1 MLSRRHFLQLSGAC
15 LASALLPSLP
25 RLGQAQEMAE
35 SRAIFD
41 ESLSWVT
48 ESSAHS
54 VCERMK
60 QARFNVL
67 MPCVWH
73 GRGTSWPSTLAP
85 WDNHRLEDMARWN
98 SSFDPL
104 GKLVEIAAQY
114 QIEVHPWFTVVQRQR
129 EFFPQFYGPGTPEG
143 AFDIHRPEFR
153 TFITD
158 LILECLDRYPVQG
171 VNLDYIRSV
180 SICQSDACSQEYR
193 RLTDRNLNLD
203 RLSYGYSAEARNAL
217 AGWNERAVL
226 DIVRRVSGHVR
237 QNHAQMLISVC
248 AHPGHPNL
256 HVQGQDSI
264 KWADEGL
271 IDVIYAMHYPD
282 EPNWS
287 EIRKLQRTMKR
298 PGAYVVLCGNYDS
311 IGPKRVSVS
320 SDAVKV
326 ASLISQSRQIGRDNG
341 VGLYLYSLLND
352 EQIESLRNGPFRSP
366 AKPKWVRAAGSG
378 LSSPTGLLVR

>member
-1 MLSRRHFLQLSGAC
+1 MSSSSS
-15 LASALLPSLP
+15 LAASSMATSAPC
-25 RLGQAQEMAE
+25 
-35 SRAIFD
+35 SRAD
-41 ESLSWVT
+41 SA
-48 ESSAHS
+48 AHS

-60 QARFNVL
+60 QAGFNVL

-85 WDNHRLEDMARWN
+85 WDNYRLEEMARWN

-129 EFFPQFYGPGTPEG
+129 EFFPQFYGPGTPEA

-158 LILECLDRYPVQG
+158 LILECLNRYPVQG

-180 SICQSDACSQEYR
+180 SICQSDACSQAYR
-193 RLTDRNLNLD
+193 RQTDRNLNLD
-203 RLSYGYSAEARNAL
+203 RLSYGYSTEARNAL
-217 AGWNERAVL
+217 AAWNEQAVI
-226 DIVRRVSGHVR
+226 DIVRRVSNHVR
-237 QNHAQMLISVC
+237 QHRKQMLISVC

-256 HVQGQDSI
+256 YVQGQDSI

-282 EPNWS
+282 DPNWS

-320 SDAVKV
+320 SDPAKV
-326 ASLISQSRQIGRDNG
+326 ASLISQSRQIGQDNG

-352 EQIESLRNGPFRSP
+352 EQIEALRSGPFRSP
-366 AKPKWVRAAGSG
+366 AKPRWVRAAASG
-378 LSSPTGLLVR
+378 LTSPTGLLVR